1 LDERAVL
8 LICHAVAGN
17 ANDSAPLGQ
26 GAVAEGLKQGG
37 HQFAPN
43 QVTRAAKKDQIKR
56 HVYWLHKN
64 EFVM

>member
-1 LDERAVL
+1 
-8 LICHAVAGN
+8 
-17 ANDSAPLGQ
+17 
-26 GAVAEGLKQGG
+26 VAEGLKQGG